1 MMHSPIDSRI
11 LPVRKLVLAVPFF
24 AALLTGMSKDDLRQD
39 MVGLDKVYIAALAL
53 SSQGKTTE
61 TRKAMADLTRRW
73 RGFDDRYRAG
83 NPSDA
88 QWAKD
93 FDAVSHHIDQAA
105 AIAASDRKVTDA
117 HEALEEVRIVLW
129 RLRERNGME
138 YFIDRLTAFHEP
150 MEGIV
155 LAAKDKSGTQLTDA
169 DLAKIRTLLP
179 QAEALWH
186 RTMDAP
192 FDAATYQLDTP
203 AYAKARHLMQQEQE
217 TLATLSGALASGDR
231 ARIAKAAV
239 AIKPNFAALFMTFAD
254 FGPYRT

>member
-1 MMHSPIDSRI
+1 MR
-11 LPVRKLVLAVPFF
+11 RLVLAVPFV
-24 AALLTGMSKDDLRQD
+24 AALLAGMSKDDLRQD
-39 MVGLDKVYIAALAL
+39 MVRLDKVYIAALAL
-53 SSQGKTTE
+53 SSQGKTAE
-61 TRKAMADLTRRW
+61 TRKAMADLTRSW
-73 RGFDDRYRAG
+73 RGFDERYRAG

-93 FDAVSHHIDQAA
+93 FDAVTHHIDEAS

-129 RLRERNGME
+129 RLRERNGVE

-155 LAAKDKSGTQLTDA
+155 LAAKDKSGMQLTDA

-179 QAEALWH
+179 QAEALW
-186 RTMDAP
+186 RRAMDTP
-192 FDAATYQLDTP
+192 FDATTYQLD
-203 AYAKARHLMQQEQE
+203 AAGYAKARHLMQQEQQA
-217 TLATLSGALASGDR
+217 LATLGGALASGDR
-231 ARIAKAAV
+231 ERIAKAAV

-254 FGPYRT
+254 FKPYRS